1 MTRSNAAEL
10 RRCANLFVALL
21 MSWVLVL
28 TGGGMRGYAYADEV
42 AGDGAEGE
50 EYTLEEL
57 AAGYSDPSDADF
69 LTLTANA
76 MQAGLE
82 DQIDTSQY
90 YVEGVAARYIS
101 QEYLDELAYN
111 SQSNIYFGYTLE
123 ELDAEF
129 QGTRYVFDLGE
140 DGQTEV
146 HEFEAYTDEY
156 AQMAGQIASDV
167 AVGTG
172 VIMLCA
178 VLAPVTA
185 SLGAPAPVVAFFYF
199 AATQTPT
206 IATIALTSAALG
218 GALSGVMTGIS
229 TGSVTEGLK
238 AAATGAANDFK
249 WGAVIGA
256 VTGGAVGPVV
266 TKHEKII
273 KAEVTA
279 ATAASVAAAASGDVI
294 LTAAEARNGILAGK
308 YVLKAVKCVNK
319 ARAGLKHE
327 NTGVKF
333 VEKYILQEDG
343 VTVIKGVFPKFE
355 STFTTKLPKNLYTA
369 NNSKQF
375 AQCTADLAKAVE
387 SDASLAE
394 KFSAKQLEQIA
405 KGDIPSGYTWH
416 HNEEEGV
423 MQLVDTA
430 THRKTAHTGGN
441 AIWGNNSAIAK
452 AESAVDG
459 VESAAV
465 SADAATAVTGS
476 L

>member
-1 MTRSNAAEL
+1 MTRSNASEL

-21 MSWVLVL
+21 MSWALVL

-42 AGDGAEGE
+42 ADDGAEGE
-50 EYTLEEL
+50 EYSLEEL

-76 MQAGLE
+76 MQEGLE
-82 DQIDTSQY
+82 GQIDTSQY
-90 YVEGVAARYIS
+90 YVEGVTARYIS

-111 SQSNIYFGYTLE
+111 SQSNVYFGYTLA

-129 QGTRYVFDLGE
+129 QGTRYVFDLGD

-185 SLGAPAPVVAFFYF
+185 SLGAATPVVAFFYL
-199 AATQTPT
+199 AATEAP
-206 IATIALTSAALG
+206 AIALTSAAIG
-218 GALSGVMTGIS
+218 GAVSGVMTGVS

-238 AAATGAANDFK
+238 AAATGAANEYK

-256 VTGGAVGPVV
+256 AASGAVGAAVV
-266 TKHEKII
+266 TKYEKII
-273 KAEVTA
+273 KAEEAA
-279 ATAASVAAAASGDVI
+279 ATAAAESVAASGDVI
-294 LTAAEARNGILAGK
+294 LTAAEVSDGIRAGK
-308 YVLKAVKCVNK
+308 YTLQEVSNCRNAAL
-319 ARAGLKHE
+319 AGLEHPE
-327 NTGVKF
+327 TGVKF
-333 VEKYILQEDG
+333 AEKYILQEDG
-343 VTVIKGVFPKFE
+343 VTVVKGVFPKFE
-355 STFTTKLPKNLYTA
+355 STFTTKLPKSMYTA
-369 NNSKQF
+369 ENSSQF

-416 HNEEEGV
+416 HNEEEGI

-430 THRKTAHTGGN
+430 THAKTGHTGGN
-441 AIWGNNSAIAK
+441 AIWGHKSVATV
-452 AESAVDG
+452 AEAAADG
-459 VESAAV
+459 TESTV
-465 SADAATAVTGS
+465 ATAEAIVASTTS
-476 L
+476 K